1 MELSLSK
8 RRIRAVVR
16 FFVKFVGREKIL
28 LLDKVR
34 TDLLLGSFFIL
45 DRFVSIERDYKFSFI
60 LI

>member
-8 RRIRAVVR
+8 RRIRAVMR
-16 FFVKFVGREKIL
+16 FFVKFVGRGKIL

>member
-1 MELSLSK
+1 MLSCYSLLNLLDE
-8 RRIRAVVR
+8 
-16 FFVKFVGREKIL
+16 GKIL

>member
-8 RRIRAVVR
+8 RRIRAVTR
-16 FFVKFVGREKIL
+16 FFVKFGRGKIL